1 MKDCIFCKIASG
13 ELPST
18 KYYEDEYC
26 FAFADL
32 NPQAPFHALIVPKQ
46 HADSLADVG
55 HLSDAALA
63 ACLRAA
69 EKIAAS
75 QNLQGGY
82 RLISN
87 CGENACQSV
96 NHLHFHVLGG
106 EKMPAK
112 MV

>member
-13 ELPST
+13 EVPSK

-46 HADSLADVG
+46 HAASLADLDG
-55 HLSDAALA
+55 IGDAALA

-75 QNLQGGY
+75 QNIKGGY

-96 NHLHFHVLGG
+96 QHLHFHMLAGKKLTENMG
-106 EKMPAK
+106 
-112 MV
+112 